1 MKSNFLSLQ
10 LIRFMRRQHIG
21 IFLLALLLPFLTSYS
36 DSSYAA
42 EKTSWVVYYSDRA
55 ALEELI
61 KYDLLVFDSEVH
73 PPLDPLTD
81 RDKILLGYI
90 SLGEVEDYRYYF
102 NDVKSDGILLQ
113 ENKNWKGSYFADIRS
128 RLWVSR
134 VIEQMIPDI
143 LRRGFDGLFI
153 DTLDN
158 PIYLE
163 NEDPEKYR
171 GMKDAAVRL
180 VRSIRLHY
188 PSIKI
193 MINRA
198 YEILP
203 EVGLYIDMVLGESMF
218 TDYDFEKKSYYV
230 VPIYRYQSQVN
241 LLKDV
246 KKRMPHL
253 KIFTLDYW
261 ETSDISGIVRIYK
274 EQRANGFEPYVA
286 TIELDRIVS
295 EPK

>member
-1 MKSNFLSLQ
+1 
-10 LIRFMRRQHIG
+10 MRRQHIG